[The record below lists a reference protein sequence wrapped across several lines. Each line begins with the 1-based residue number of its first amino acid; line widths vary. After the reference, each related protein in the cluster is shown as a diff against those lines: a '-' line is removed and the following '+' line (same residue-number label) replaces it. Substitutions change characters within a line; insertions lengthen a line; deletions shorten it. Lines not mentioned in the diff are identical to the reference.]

1 MTDDSNSSQ
10 IPQATEERE
19 DDEMLDEY
27 DFSQGVRGKYA
38 KKLQQAKEVT
48 IKITRQE
55 SSERSE

>member
-1 MTDDSNSSQ
+1 MTEDSNSSQ

-19 DDEMLDEY
+19 DDEMLYEH

>member
-1 MTDDSNSSQ
+1 MTEDSNSSQ

-19 DDEMLDEY
+19 DDEMLYEY